1 MVIFYSYVKLPEGI
15 LTLWSDHSHIHKNP
29 LVMANSLLLNMAIE
43 IVDLPMKNGDFHSY
57 VKNYQRVDSINEQ
70 GIGRNETWIVF
81 FDCE

>member
-1 MVIFYSYVKLPEGI
+1 
-15 LTLWSDHSHIHKNP
+15 
-29 LVMANSLLLNMAIE
+29 MAIE